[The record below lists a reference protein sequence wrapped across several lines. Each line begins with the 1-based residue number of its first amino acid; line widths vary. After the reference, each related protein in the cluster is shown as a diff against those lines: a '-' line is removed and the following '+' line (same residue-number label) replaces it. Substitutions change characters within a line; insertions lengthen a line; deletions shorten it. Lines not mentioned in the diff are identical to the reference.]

1 MNELDYAIIVLVA
14 ISIAVGIVRG
24 AIREV
29 INIVAWVLAFVLA
42 HTFAGSLAGYFAE
55 WMSEPIYRMA
65 TAWLVVFMSVLIIAG
80 LIASLLSELVR
91 KLGLSGLDRTV
102 GAFIG
107 LARGGLVI
115 LALTLAA
122 GMTRFPQTDLWKKA
136 AATPWLEMV
145 AMHARPL
152 LPESLAS
159 RISYR
164 TARGQQARLDAG
176 N

>member
-1 MNELDYAIIVLVA
+1 MNELDYAIIVLVV
-14 ISIAVGIVRG
+14 ISIVVGVVRG

-29 INIVAWVLAFVLA
+29 INVVGWVLAFVLA
-42 HTFAGSLAGYFAE
+42 HTFAGSLAGYLAE
-55 WMSEPIYRMA
+55 WMSEPIYRVA
-65 TAWLVVFMSVLIIAG
+65 TAWLAVFMCVLIVSG
-80 LIASLLSELVR
+80 MIASLVSDLVR

-102 GAFIG
+102 GALIG
-107 LARGGLVI
+107 VARGGLVI

-164 TARGQQARLDAG
+164 TARGQQVRLDAG
-176 N
+176 S